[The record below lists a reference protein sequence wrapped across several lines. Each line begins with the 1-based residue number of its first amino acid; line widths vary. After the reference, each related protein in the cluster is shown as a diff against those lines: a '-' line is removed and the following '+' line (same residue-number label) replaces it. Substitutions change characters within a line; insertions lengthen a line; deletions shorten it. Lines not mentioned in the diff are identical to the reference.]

1 MPPAIH
7 VVIAGGVASHTLRG
21 QQCHHIGPSDEIGR
35 QSSSSHLKP
44 PRAAF
49 PATAVSGFGTFSQV
63 DLK

>member
-7 VVIAGGVASHTLRG
+7 VIIAGDAATHALRA
-21 QQCHHIGPSDEIGR
+21 QQCLYIGPSDEIER

-49 PATAVSGFGTFSQV
+49 PATALSGFGTFSRV